1 MAADVISSRMAN
13 ALFREAR
20 VAGWVANAPV
30 HAAVE
35 QQRALHGGLWVGGK
49 AELTSKEIRFAPNA
63 MNRAVHA
70 NGGTLQWAVPLN
82 AIVAVH
88 LRKAF
93 VTNIIDIETDGGVLS
108 LRCWRAQAFADDVEQ
123 ARRHLTR

>member
-1 MAADVISSRMAN
+1 MAMDVTSSRMAN

-20 VAGWVANAPV
+20 VAGTVANAPV

-49 AELTSKEIRFAPNA
+49 AELTGEEIRFAPNA

-70 NGGTLQWAVPLN
+70 NGGTLQWAIPLN
-82 AIVAVH
+82 AIMAVR

-108 LRCWRAQAFADDVEQ
+108 LRCWRAQAFADDIEQ
-123 ARRHLTR
+123 ARRRLTR